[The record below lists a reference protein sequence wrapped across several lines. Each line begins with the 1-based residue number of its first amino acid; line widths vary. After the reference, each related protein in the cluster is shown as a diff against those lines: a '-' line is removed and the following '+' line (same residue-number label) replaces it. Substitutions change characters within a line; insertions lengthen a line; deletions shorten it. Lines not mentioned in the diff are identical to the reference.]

1 MLDSRGAKEHR
12 LEEEGQKNSIIR
24 NKNKYP
30 QPERIKMNSSRD
42 HVNHNPWEKK
52 LEKYQDMM
60 NLCKIRNFTSFP
72 CC

>member
-24 NKNKYP
+24 NKNKHP

-42 HVNHNPWEKK
+42 HVNHNP
-52 LEKYQDMM
+52 
-60 NLCKIRNFTSFP
+60 
-72 CC
+72 